1 VEARIKGVMLRLGAN
16 PGTQNIDRI
25 LRLPGTTNLP
35 NEKKRREGRAPC
47 STLLIEFNNT
57 SHPLSAFPLD
67 EDLSGLPNGL
77 RAQMLLHPEIMRRW
91 RGDKTRLKDQS
102 RSAMDM
108 SLGALLKARG
118 FSFDDM
124 RNILSCFKHGPGAQL
139 KYRDFKR
146 IWQRANTAS
155 EAGSEL
161 VEKHIERL
169 HKDHAVVLMDGGQ
182 VVIMREQAGQPPQFM
197 SPEHFHLWHA
207 NDKVDLETRGW
218 RYRACGSHAR
228 RGDITRASCSTPVTP
243 PRRITTSGAASPYS
257 RTPARAAKSF

>member
-1 VEARIKGVMLRLGAN
+1 VPIILPAPQRITDDGGKPRLAYSKETQAQIDDVEARIKGVMLRLGAK

-108 SLGALLKARG
+108 SLGALLRPGVSASTTCAR
-118 FSFDDM
+118 
-124 RNILSCFKHGPGAQL
+124 SCPASNMDRGHNS
-139 KYRDFKR
+139 
-146 IWQRANTAS
+146 NTGIS
-155 EAGSEL
+155 NEYGSEP
-161 VEKHIERL
+161 IQ
-169 HKDHAVVLMDGGQ
+169 Q
-182 VVIMREQAGQPPQFM
+182 VRPGPN
-197 SPEHFHLWHA
+197 S
-207 NDKVDLETRGW
+207 
-218 RYRACGSHAR
+218 
-228 RGDITRASCSTPVTP
+228 
-243 PRRITTSGAASPYS
+243 
-257 RTPARAAKSF
+257 

>member
-1 VEARIKGVMLRLGAN
+1 MEARIKGVMLRLGAK

-124 RNILSCFKHGPGAQL
+124 RKILSCFKHGPGAQL

-155 EAGSEL
+155 EAGSEF

-228 RGDITRASCSTPVTP
+228 RGDNKRA
-243 PRRITTSGAASPYS
+243 RRVRPL
-257 RTPARAAKSF
+257 